1 MTAVCAALIQ
11 PQPDPERTERAK
23 PTALSTKP
31 TMSSHLSQLTSRPG
45 LVDARTCSML
55 ACLLMQSAH
64 RLAMLK
70 PSPVKPTVSPAISR
84 KKKNHPHQV
93 LGR

>member
-1 MTAVCAALIQ
+1 MTAVCAALGQ
-11 PQPDPERTERAK
+11 PQPDPERTERVK

-31 TMSSHLSQLTSRPG
+31 TMSSHLSQLTFRSG
-45 LVDARTCSML
+45 LADASTCSTL